1 MLHTLNILAYNTCR
15 YDTDVAPII
24 YQSTDARCLQELH
37 ECAKKVKMNYGVLH
51 RPIFNI
57 ELNKVDKWQEVNKWY
72 SVNDIV

>member
-1 MLHTLNILAYNTCR
+1 MNAAHSKFSYLYCKISKHKR
-15 YDTDVAPII
+15 YDADVAPII

-57 ELNKVDKWQEVNKWY
+57 ELNKVDK
-72 SVNDIV
+72 